1 MVLDERGELT
11 TAHVRLVASAVGVS
25 ERTVWNWV
33 AAARTEGRLTARV
46 RSAVVVT
53 PRVRA
58 LLALWGG
65 NVAAVHR
72 QLTAEAASSSASS
85 SAEVVPSLRALQR
98 AVARELTV
106 GERAGL
112 AGGEGARRRHDVF
125 GRRPSLWRNA
135 CWEGDHKRAPVRVD
149 VEGSAQCP
157 WITWFIDC
165 ATRAITGVAVTPHP
179 PSRDAVLA
187 ALRTGISCQEPF
199 GPVGGLPSLVR
210 VDRGKEF
217 LCATVTRALAGLTV
231 PVHPL
236 PAYTPHLKGTIEQ
249 LNDAVEEMLLVSLPG
264 YTRRARMTG
273 VPRSEAGE
281 ELLPFAAFVQILLD
295 WVHWWNTEHHP
306 AGLGG
311 ARTPLQ
317 AWEADPTPVDE
328 VPAGDLAWF
337 ALEDDGRT
345 RTITTSGVTWR
356 CRAYIA
362 SWMVGR
368 TGTRVRIRHLPHH
381 DVQIEVFDAADPG
394 RHLGTAHLADQAT
407 EEQRKALRTVRE
419 AQARALKADLKAAEK
434 LRRSRYTAVTVPAA
448 PNPRSVVTAEDAV
461 TELTRARQ
469 TDLAV
474 RALPDLIPPREPP
487 ASWVRPVRQTNPAA
501 AVPTTVGQAEA
512 LPPGP
517 VVAGTA
523 VPDAID
529 SPDEDKDIS

>member
-1 MVLDERGELT
+1 
-11 TAHVRLVASAVGVS
+11 
-25 ERTVWNWV
+25 
-33 AAARTEGRLTARV
+33 
-46 RSAVVVT
+46 
-53 PRVRA
+53 
-58 LLALWGG
+58 
-65 NVAAVHR
+65 
-72 QLTAEAASSSASS
+72 
-85 SAEVVPSLRALQR
+85 
-98 AVARELTV
+98 
-106 GERAGL
+106 
-112 AGGEGARRRHDVF
+112 
-125 GRRPSLWRNA
+125 
-135 CWEGDHKRAPVRVD
+135 VD

-157 WITWFIDC
+157 WITWIIDC

-187 ALRTGISCQEPF
+187 ALRTGMSCQEPF

-217 LCATVTRALAGLTV
+217 LCATVTRALAGLAV

-249 LNDAVEEMLLVSLPG
+249 LNDAVKEMLLVSLPG

-281 ELLPFAAFVQILLD
+281 KLLPFAAFVQILLD

-362 SWMVGR
+362 SWMVG
-368 TGTRVRIRHLPHH
+368 
-381 DVQIEVFDAADPG
+381 
-394 RHLGTAHLADQAT
+394 
-407 EEQRKALRTVRE
+407 
-419 AQARALKADLKAAEK
+419 AQA
-434 LRRSRYTAVTVPAA
+434 
-448 PNPRSVVTAEDAV
+448 
-461 TELTRARQ
+461 
-469 TDLAV
+469 
-474 RALPDLIPPREPP
+474 
-487 ASWVRPVRQTNPAA
+487 
-501 AVPTTVGQAEA
+501 
-512 LPPGP
+512 PG
-517 VVAGTA
+517 
-523 VPDAID
+523 
-529 SPDEDKDIS
+529 